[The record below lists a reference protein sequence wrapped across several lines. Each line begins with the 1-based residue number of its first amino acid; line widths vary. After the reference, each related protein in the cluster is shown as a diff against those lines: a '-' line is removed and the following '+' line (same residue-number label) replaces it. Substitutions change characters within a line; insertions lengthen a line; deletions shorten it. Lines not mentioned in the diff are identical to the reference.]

1 MPGALPMGIPYT
13 MPPTG
18 VPWIVWPTGPG
29 SIATGE
35 KGAETWET
43 GKPPSAACS
52 AAIGTFPYASCAGPG
67 TPG

>member
-1 MPGALPMGIPYT
+1 MPGALPTGIPYT

-35 KGAETWET
+35 KGAET
-43 GKPPSAACS
+43 
-52 AAIGTFPYASCAGPG
+52 
-67 TPG
+67 